1 MMNSII
7 EAMLRYNRT
16 VLTLLVALFGAGVY
30 SWFILPKE
38 AFPNVTFPSIYVS
51 VYQNGISP
59 EDAEDKLP
67 LGVGRHPEHRRVEAP
82 LRDARAPPSR
92 ARRT

>member
-7 EAMLRYNRT
+7 DAMLRYNRT
-16 VLTLLVALFGAGVY
+16 VLVLLLALMGSGVY
-30 SWFILPKE
+30 SWIILPKE

-59 EDAEDKLP
+59 EDAEDELIKP
-67 LGVGRHPEHRRVEAP
+67 LEVNSPASTG
-82 LRDARAPPSR
+82 
-92 ARRT
+92 